1 MIKKAMLDVSGA
13 LAEADTGARL
23 LLQVHDELL
32 FEVPSGEEDD
42 LAELV
47 VSRDGGC
54 DGAPRSA
61 GGRGRCGKELVRDE
75 TLSFPPFPNT
85 TGPFGHPPA
94 PP

>member
-47 VSRDGGC
+47 VSRMQGAMELRVPLVAEGGV
-54 DGAPRSA
+54 
-61 GGRGRCGKELVRDE
+61 GKNWFE
-75 TLSFPPFPNT
+75 TK
-85 TGPFGHPPA
+85 H
-94 PP
+94 